1 MVFSTEQKRDF
12 MRVAESLKKYRRAE
26 LMDLDTGKDILDKL
40 YVDLLPH
47 DLVLEKCLFDNTT
60 FLVGRKGTGKSTIF
74 LKMEYEYRK
83 KKTHFPCY
91 VDVKTVFE
99 SSRAQSINQKYLEE
113 YLEPDKLSR
122 YLMSR
127 TFIQN
132 VLEDIY
138 DEIDKQKESFF
149 QRLVNSL
156 TRVDKENIKSRIKN
170 LKSKVDSN
178 AHFEN
183 IEIPLLKQRNIS
195 NANLETTTESSMNH
209 KSINLNSSLT
219 GGALSSCVET
229 HFSDSVENKLNQA
242 IEYSDLLLQVFDV
255 KNIIQDIKKIL
266 ELMKVNK
273 LVIMLDD
280 VSEIDD
286 QALRLFMDTIVSPLN
301 NWSNDFIKF
310 KIAFY
315 PGRVHYGK
323 IDPGKID
330 IINLDFYDLYS
341 AFDTN
346 KMETNAIDFTK
357 RLLDNRF
364 GYYTEG
370 IRLYFDDKLNM
381 EDVYS
386 LFFKTSMNVPRIIGY
401 LLSYIY
407 QNVIIYDKKVTKQD
421 IENAAEKYYDNN
433 IAAFFEASTYCLLT
447 LEEKRSVVQLK
458 KIRDIIVEQA
468 KTIKR
473 QIVKGEL
480 KGKIYDKKMPYSS
493 HFHVLIDMEKY
504 LETLELNHFISK
516 YEEKSNKDGKKVAIY
531 CINYGLAHKNNIL
544 WGRKSGS
551 TYRKYFIERP
561 FNYTS
566 LILDQIHVIVET
578 KCSKCGRVFSEEEQ
592 KFLEFTHYKC
602 PDCGGDVITNSI
614 IDKEVDM
621 FKKNQKLPMLTKEE
635 MDIVLE
641 LKRRNK
647 SCKARDIA
655 GEVDMDSRRIANIC
669 KRLDEDEG
677 LVVRIKD
684 GQIYKYELSETGK
697 KYGED
702 YKR

>member
-1 MVFSTEQKRDF
+1 MQIIFVKFF
-12 MRVAESLKKYRRAE
+12 YIFPGVPAE
-26 LMDLDTGKDILDKL
+26 LA
-40 YVDLLPH
+40 LP
-47 DLVLEKCLFDNTT
+47 
-60 FLVGRKGTGKSTIF
+60 VGGRLAVIF
-74 LKMEYEYRK
+74 A
-83 KKTHFPCY
+83 F
-91 VDVKTVFE
+91 
-99 SSRAQSINQKYLEE
+99 
-113 YLEPDKLSR
+113 
-122 YLMSR
+122 
-127 TFIQN
+127 
-132 VLEDIY
+132 
-138 DEIDKQKESFF
+138 
-149 QRLVNSL
+149 
-156 TRVDKENIKSRIKN
+156 
-170 LKSKVDSN
+170 
-178 AHFEN
+178 FEN

-516 YEEKSNKDGKKVAIY
+516 YEEKSNKDGKKIAIY

-592 KFLEFTHYKC
+592 KFLEFTYYKC

>member
-1 MVFSTEQKRDF
+1 MMYSNEQKKAF
-12 MRVAESLKKYRRAE
+12 MQVAESLKKYRRAE
-26 LMDLDTGKDILDKL
+26 LMDSDSGKDILDQL
-40 YVDLLPH
+40 YVDLLPG
-47 DLVLEKCLFDNTT
+47 DLVLEKCLLDNTT
-60 FLVGRKGTGKSTIF
+60 FLVGRRGTGKSTIF

-113 YLEPDKLSR
+113 YLEPDELSR

-138 DEIDKQKESFF
+138 NEIDKQKESFL

-156 TRVDKENIKSRIKN
+156 TGIDKEEVKSRIKN

-195 NANLETTTESSMNH
+195 NANSETVTESAMDH
-209 KSINLNSSLT
+209 CSIKGNASLT
-219 GGALSSCVET
+219 DASLDSGVET
-229 HFSDSVENKLNQA
+229 QVNDSVENKSNQA

-255 KNIIQDIKKIL
+255 KNIIQEIKKIL

-286 QALRLFMDTIVSPLN
+286 HALRLFMDTIVSPLN

-346 KMETNAIDFTK
+346 KMETNATNFTK
-357 RLLDNRF
+357 RLLENRF
-364 GYYTEG
+364 GYYSEG

-386 LFFKTSMNVPRIIGY
+386 LFFKTSMNVPRIMGY
-401 LLSYIY
+401 QLSYIY

-433 IAAFFEASTYCLLT
+433 IAAFFETSTYCLLT
-447 LEEKRSVVQLK
+447 LEEQRSIIQLK

-468 KTIKR
+468 KVIKQ

-480 KGKIYDKKMPYSS
+480 KGNIYDKKMPYSS
-493 HFHVLIDMEKY
+493 HFHVLIDMENY

-544 WGRKSGS
+544 WGRANGS
-551 TYRKYFIERP
+551 AYRKYFIERP
-561 FNYTS
+561 FNYT
-566 LILDQIHVIVET
+566 LLVLNQIRASVET

-592 KFLEFTHYKC
+592 KFLEFTHNKC
-602 PDCGGDVITNSI
+602 PDCGGNVFSKSI
-614 IDKEVDM
+614 IDKDADLRYEES
-621 FKKNQKLPMLTKEE
+621 QKLPMLTKEE

-641 LKRRNK
+641 LKRRNE
-647 SCKARDIA
+647 SCKARDMA
-655 GEVDMDSRRIANIC
+655 GEVDMDSRRIATIC
-669 KRLDEDEG
+669 KRLDEDKG
-677 LVVRIKD
+677 LIVRIWD
-684 GQIYKYELSETGK
+684 GQVYKYKLSETGK
-697 KYGED
+697 KYGE
-702 YKR
+702 K